1 MIQAVI
7 FDIGGV
13 LIRTVDH
20 SPRRRIEERFGLA
33 PGDAEFIV
41 FNSEGGRAT
50 QRGAFTE
57 EQNWRRVQ
65 TELGLSDDD
74 LALFRQE
81 FWAGDKLDTALID
94 YIRGL
99 RPRRQTAIISNAM
112 PGLMTL
118 LTGKHP
124 IADAFDVIIGSG
136 DVGVAKPDPAIYHMA
151 LERLGRRPE
160 EAVFIDDAPR
170 NIEGARAVGLHT
182 IHYLPGID
190 LVAELEAMLH
200 AQS

>member
-20 SPRRRIEERFGLA
+20 GPRRRIEERFGLA

-41 FNSEGGRAT
+41 FNSEGGLAT

-57 EQNWRRVQ
+57 EQNWLRVQ
-65 TELGLSDDD
+65 AELRLSDDD

-99 RPRRQTAIISNAM
+99 RPHYQTAIISNAM

-136 DVGVAKPDPAIYHMA
+136 DAGVAKPDPAIYHMA
-151 LERLGRRPE
+151 LKRLGRQPG
-160 EAVFIDDAPR
+160 EAVFIDDSPR

-182 IHYLPGID
+182 IHYLPGLD
-190 LVAELEAMLH
+190 LIAELEAMLRPL
-200 AQS
+200 S

>member
-13 LIRTVDH
+13 LIRTEDH
-20 SPRRRIEERFGLA
+20 APRRAIEQRFGLA

-41 FNSEGGRAT
+41 FNSEGGLAT
-50 QRGAFTE
+50 QRGEFSE

-65 TELGLSDDD
+65 AELKLSDDD
-74 LALFRQE
+74 LAFFRRE
-81 FWAGDKLDTALID
+81 FWAGDKLDTALIAH
-94 YIRGL
+94 IRRL
-99 RPRRQTAIISNAM
+99 RRHYQTAIISNAM

-124 IADAFDVIIGSG
+124 IADAFDVIVGSG
-136 DVGVAKPDPAIYHMA
+136 DVGIAKPDAAIYQ
-151 LERLGRRPE
+151 LTLDQLGRQAE
-160 EAVFIDDAPR
+160 EAIFIDDSQR

-182 IHYLPGID
+182 IHYTPGLD
-190 LVAELEAMLH
+190 LAAALH
-200 AQS
+200 GYGITL